1 MVSQVIVDIRN
12 QPVEGHAPI
21 ERFGIRCRMRP
32 VARKSVDEFRVAPAF
47 AVDRSGHRHRRQ
59 KRNTCAVAPIKPT

>member
-1 MVSQVIVDIRN
+1 
-12 QPVEGHAPI
+12 
-21 ERFGIRCRMRP
+21 MRP